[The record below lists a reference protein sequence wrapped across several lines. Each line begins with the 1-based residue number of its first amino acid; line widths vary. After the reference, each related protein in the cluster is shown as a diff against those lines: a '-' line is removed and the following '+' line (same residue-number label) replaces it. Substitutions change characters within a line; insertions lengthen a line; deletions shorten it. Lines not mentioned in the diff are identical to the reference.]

1 MWHMD
6 HWPHAAALLERTGH
20 PAAGLAAAVA
30 AESSGATAPT
40 VGAVVLAAI
49 VATAT
54 DGSLDPAVLAATVDR
69 LHSAPDGDP
78 VGPLLAL
85 CDPGA
90 DQRVLAA
97 RLRAKAARHRRARG
111 DLEDLF
117 G

>member
-1 MWHMD
+1 MD
-6 HWPHAAALLERTGH
+6 HWPQAAALLARAGH

-30 AESSGATAPT
+30 PGAPGSTTPT
-40 VGAVVLAAI
+40 VGAALLAAI
-49 VATAT
+49 IATAT
-54 DGSLDPAVLAATVDR
+54 DGSLDGSDLAATVDR
-69 LHSAPDGDP
+69 LRSAPDGDP

-85 CDPGA
+85 CDPTA
-90 DQRVLAA
+90 DHRILTA

>member
-1 MWHMD
+1 MIQPRY
-6 HWPHAAALLERTGH
+6 WPNAAALLARFGH

-30 AESSGATAPT
+30 AESSGATTPT

-69 LHSAPDGDP
+69 LQSAPDGDP

-97 RLRAKAARHRRARG
+97 RLRAMAARHRRTRG

>member
-6 HWPHAAALLERTGH
+6 HWPHAAALLARTGH

-30 AESSGATAPT
+30 AESSGATTPT
-40 VGAVVLAAI
+40 VGAALLAAI

-54 DGSLDPAVLAATVDR
+54 DGSLDPAVLAAIVDR
-69 LHSAPDGDP
+69 LQSAPDGDP

-90 DQRVLAA
+90 DQRVLAV

>member
-1 MWHMD
+1 MD
-6 HWPHAAALLERTGH
+6 HWPQAAALLARAGH
-20 PAAGLAAAVA
+20 PAAGSAAALADGA
-30 AESSGATAPT
+30 ASSAAPT
-40 VGAVVLAAI
+40 AGAVILAAI

-54 DGSLDPAVLAATVDR
+54 DGSLEGADLAATVDR
-69 LHSAPDGDP
+69 LRSAPDGDP

-85 CDPGA
+85 CDPTA
-90 DQRVLAA
+90 DHRILTA

>member
-1 MWHMD
+1 
-6 HWPHAAALLERTGH
+6 
-20 PAAGLAAAVA
+20 
-30 AESSGATAPT
+30 
-40 VGAVVLAAI
+40 
-49 VATAT
+49 
-54 DGSLDPAVLAATVDR
+54 
-69 LHSAPDGDP
+69 

>member
-1 MWHMD
+1 LIQSN
-6 HWPHAAALLERTGH
+6 HWSLAAALLARANH
-20 PAAGLAAAVA
+20 PASGSAAALADGA
-30 AESSGATAPT
+30 ASSAIPSA
-40 VGAVVLAAI
+40 GAVFLAAI

-54 DGSLDPAVLAATVDR
+54 DGSLEGRDLAATVDR
-69 LHSAPDGDP
+69 LQSAPDGDT

-97 RLRAKAARHRRARG
+97 RLRAKAARHRRTRG